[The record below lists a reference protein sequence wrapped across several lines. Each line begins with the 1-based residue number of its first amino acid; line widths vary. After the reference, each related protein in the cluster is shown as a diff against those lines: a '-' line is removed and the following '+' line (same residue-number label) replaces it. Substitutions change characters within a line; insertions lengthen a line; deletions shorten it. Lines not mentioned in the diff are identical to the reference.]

1 MGTGWSGACRAFLPV
16 PSGVTPPDGII
27 GIDVSEHQDPDR
39 VSWVQLAPAFVFARA
54 AYGIG
59 PDDTFA
65 EHVRRARRTV
75 DPLIGAYHA
84 IRPFRPVVEQV
95 DVMERQMDAAGG
107 CIVPAVDVEKM
118 DGQTP
123 QRVADVALE
132 YVERIEARRG
142 VRCVFYTYPFFVNGP
157 PRLPLSAD
165 LAARPLWIAHY
176 PRPGKTL
183 KRPLVPKPW
192 EDWTIWQYDGDKGR
206 RDPTGMDLDFN
217 VYRGTVEQL
226 RAELL
231 RPLVSKCSETPNGC

>member
-1 MGTGWSGACRAFLPV
+1 M
-16 PSGVTPPDGII
+16 TPTDGII
-27 GIDVSEHQDPDR
+27 GIDISEHQDPAR
-39 VSWVQLAPAFVFARA
+39 VSWVTLAPAFMFARA
-54 AYGIG
+54 AFGVG
-59 PDDTFA
+59 PDKVFA
-65 EHVRRARRTV
+65 EHVRRARINGV
-75 DPLIGAYHA
+75 PVIGAYHA
-84 IRPFRPVVEQV
+84 IRPFRPVVDQV

-107 CIVPAVDVEKM
+107 CIVPAVDVEIM

-142 VRCVFYTYPFFVNGP
+142 VRCVFYTYPWFIIGKVN
-157 PRLPLSAD
+157 LSAD

-176 PRPGKTL
+176 PKPGGTI